1 MAMKESAENSPQQ
14 DTQSSCAGG
23 AFTVSA
29 QKKTEQQ
36 QQQKKVYD
44 VFMGDEATLPWCTC
58 CKNFQRT
65 KWPCKHFFQVSKYFP
80 GWSFDRLPV
89 QDVTSPFIMLD
100 ERILSPIIA
109 SSTLPAEDIYL
120 KKPSMHVN
128 QPAYVPLA
136 QEVVENLNPSLDD
149 LTETV
154 NADSKEIRQK
164 KNNAEKSNLLAEQSA
179 CRERLQVIRDKTYL
193 VQDTAVLS

>member
-1 MAMKESAENSPQQ
+1 MSA
-14 DTQSSCAGG
+14 
-23 AFTVSA
+23 
-29 QKKTEQQ
+29 KKKQNNNNNK
-36 QQQKKVYD
+36 KKVYD
-44 VFMGDEATLPWCTC
+44 VFTGEEATLPSCTC

-65 KWPCKHFFQVSKYFP
+65 KWPCKHFFWVFKYFP
-80 GWSFDRLPV
+80 EWSFDRLPV

-154 NADSKEIRQK
+154 NVDSNEIRQK
-164 KNNAEKSNLLAEQSA
+164 KNDAEKSNLLAEQSA
-179 CRERLQVIRDKTYL
+179 CRERLQVIRDKMYL
-193 VQDTAVLS
+193 VQDTAVLSRVSLFEVVPPNM